1 MDRDFG
7 SHFLCF
13 SDGVIELMIKY
24 WSSIRFWY
32 TLLICEVGEEN
43 SLVPLLERY
52 INLLP
57 VENLDFTICFLLV
70 PLIFFSGCQFFI

>member
-32 TLLICEVGEEN
+32 TLLMEFNGICFQYVLKKEIDDRLICEVGEEN
-43 SLVPLLERY
+43 SLVPLLEHH
-52 INLLP
+52 INLLS
-57 VENLDFTICFLLV
+57 
-70 PLIFFSGCQFFI
+70 SGES